1 MMTKPQRIVLD
12 INLIISR
19 MLLTRGVAAAVF
31 DLVYDS
37 CFLLTSEPVLAE
49 LREVAE
55 RAKFDRYLDVAT
67 RREFVDRYAA
77 AARLIP
83 VMHTVRDCRD
93 PKDDKLLELALSGR
107 ADLILTGDE
116 DLLILHPWRGVSIL
130 TPSAYLQSIG

>member
-49 LREVAE
+49 LREVAG

-116 DLLILHPWRGVSIL
+116 DLLVLHPWRGVSIL